1 MTTGLVT
8 GRRPRTL
15 HRSLP
20 SIRSGVERLPLPG
33 FPLDGF
39 SFE

>member
-8 GRRPRTL
+8 GKRPRTL

-20 SIRSGVERLPLPG
+20 SIDRGIERLP
-33 FPLDGF
+33 FPAFRLGGLC
-39 SFE
+39 SE